1 MNCRTNATGGVGT
14 AMEVK
19 TEVHSRGGRSEGS
32 KSWVQSAWA
41 EAAPPPFSGVALP
54 GSAVKQEALK
64 WL

>member
-14 AMEVK
+14 AMQVK
-19 TEVHSRGGRSEGS
+19 TEVHSRGGRSEGW

-41 EAAPPPFSGVALP
+41 AAAPPFPGVALP
-54 GSAVKQEALK
+54 SSAAKQEALK